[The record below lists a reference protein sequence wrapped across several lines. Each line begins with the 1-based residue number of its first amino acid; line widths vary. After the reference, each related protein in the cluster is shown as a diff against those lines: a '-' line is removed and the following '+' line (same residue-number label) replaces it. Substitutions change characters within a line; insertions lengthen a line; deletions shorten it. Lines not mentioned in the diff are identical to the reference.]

1 MNPQNEK
8 TILDAL
14 LDFDFKQIPTS
25 TRFWMI
31 RTKKGYFYN
40 EFLSKSFVAL
50 AWNNITSSS
59 NFNDIDSL
67 ADDILLNYPEIQR
80 PRLVIN
86 KCKSFINEVKKGDI
100 IVIPS
105 KGSSLV
111 AFAIAGD
118 YYEDQNK
125 TLDIEKTVIN
135 RIEQK
140 EVVINDVSCPYKKRR
155 HIQIIKI
162 VRSENINYHLY
173 RALSSYHGINNLDPY
188 ATLILDQLYNYYTF
202 GSETHI
208 VFNVTK
214 EKNIGLL
221 ELSKFL
227 YGVTDSLASIIPQE
241 TISTKLAL
249 ESPGDIVINIFNF
262 ICDNYLPII
271 AMIVF
276 LGGGSFLTIKLPGVP
291 QIIKDILSIK
301 SDQQMKK
308 AELKGIELDN
318 LNKKLDLYNRLI
330 QAGIDPASFDKSLS
344 LLNDCAKSMEI
355 KVTEA
360 LPPIP
365 SPATEQN
372 IDEDDE
378 QL

>member
-135 RIEQK
+135 RIE
-140 EVVINDVSCPYKKRR
+140 
-155 HIQIIKI
+155 
-162 VRSENINYHLY
+162 
-173 RALSSYHGINNLDPY
+173 
-188 ATLILDQLYNYYTF
+188 
-202 GSETHI
+202 
-208 VFNVTK
+208 
-214 EKNIGLL
+214 
-221 ELSKFL
+221 
-227 YGVTDSLASIIPQE
+227 
-241 TISTKLAL
+241 
-249 ESPGDIVINIFNF
+249 
-262 ICDNYLPII
+262 
-271 AMIVF
+271 
-276 LGGGSFLTIKLPGVP
+276 
-291 QIIKDILSIK
+291 
-301 SDQQMKK
+301 
-308 AELKGIELDN
+308 
-318 LNKKLDLYNRLI
+318 KKL
-330 QAGIDPASFDKSLS
+330 S
-344 LLNDCAKSMEI
+344 
-355 KVTEA
+355 
-360 LPPIP
+360 
-365 SPATEQN
+365 
-372 IDEDDE
+372 
-378 QL
+378 